1 MTQVEVLPRGPR
13 QDNGDTEVLEQLFQ
27 PFYKRPIVKVIF
39 GVIALVVIL
48 GIYLIWHHYS
58 QIESTDDAQI
68 TGDIYPVSS
77 RVGGTVK
84 AVHAE
89 DNQYVE
95 AGTVLVEIDQTDY
108 QVALQKAEADL
119 ADAKAGATAAR
130 TGVPLTSTSTS
141 SQLRAASANLA
152 TAKQNLGAAQ
162 ARVREA
168 EANHTKAA
176 ADLVRYKALVD
187 KDEIPR
193 QTYDTAVA
201 AEAAARAA
209 WDTAKANASAAESA
223 VVQAQAQVE
232 AASTVPQQ
240 IEVSRAKAGSAE
252 ATVGKNQANLD
263 QAKLN
268 LGYTVVRAPVS
279 GIVSKKSVE
288 PGQTIQP
295 GQALFAIVPL
305 ENLWVVANFKESQ
318 LKDMHPGQ
326 GVKVHVDAYGEDFDG
341 KVDSIGGATA
351 AQFSLLPPENATGNY
366 VKVVQRVPVKIVFEK
381 GQDPEHRLRPGMS
394 VVPTVKVK

>member
-13 QDNGDTEVLEQLFQ
+13 ENGGEEVLEKLFM
-27 PFYKRPIVKVIF
+27 PFYKRPIARVLF
-39 GVIALVVIL
+39 GVIALVLLL

-95 AGTVLVEIDQTDY
+95 AGTVLVEIDQADY
-108 QVALQKAEADL
+108 QVSLQRAQAEL
-119 ADAKAGATAAR
+119 ADAQANAIAAK

-141 SQLRAASANLA
+141 SQLQGA
-152 TAKQNLGAAQ
+152 TAAVTAAQRNVDAAQ

-176 ADLVRYKALVD
+176 DDVARYKSLVQ
-187 KDEIPR
+187 KDEIPK

-201 AEAAARAA
+201 AEAAALATLE
-209 WDTAKANASAAESA
+209 TAKANVASAESA
-223 VVQAQAQVE
+223 VVQARAQQQG
-232 AASTVPQQ
+232 ASTVPQQ
-240 IEVSRAKAGSAE
+240 VAVSKAKAGSAE
-252 ATVGKNQANLD
+252 ATVGKNQAMLD

-268 LGYTVVRAPVS
+268 LGYTAVRAPVS
-279 GIVSKKSVE
+279 GIVSKKSVQ

-295 GQALFAIVPL
+295 GQSLFAVVPP
-305 ENLWVVANFKESQ
+305 ENLWVVSNFKESQ
-318 LKDMHPGQ
+318 LKEMKPGQ
-326 GVKVHVDAYGEDFDG
+326 SAKVHVDAYDKDFEG
-341 KVDSIGGATA
+341 HVDSIGGATA

>member
-13 QDNGDTEVLEQLFQ
+13 EHGEEVIHDMFL
-27 PFYKRPIVKVIF
+27 PFYKKPIARVLF
-39 GVIALVVIL
+39 GVLALVVL
-48 GIYLIWHHYS
+48 GGIYLVWHHYS

-68 TGDIYPVSS
+68 TGDIYPVSA
-77 RVGGTVK
+77 RVGGQVK
-84 AVHAE
+84 AVHVE

-95 AGTVLVEIDQTDY
+95 AGTVLVEIDQSDY
-108 QVALQKAEADL
+108 QVALQKAQADL
-119 ADAKAGATAAR
+119 AESNASALAAR
-130 TGVPLTSTSTS
+130 TGVPLTSTNTS
-141 SQLRAASANLA
+141 SQLQSANANLV
-152 TAKQNLGAAQ
+152 TAQKQVGAAE

-176 ADLVRYKALVD
+176 ADLARYKALVD
-187 KDEIPR
+187 KDEVPR

-201 AEAAARAA
+201 AESAARAA
-209 WDTAKANASAAESA
+209 WDTARANAAAAESG
-223 VVQAQAQVE
+223 VTQARAQVS
-232 AASTVPQQ
+232 AASTVGQQ
-240 IEVSRAKAGSAE
+240 VEVSRARAGSAE

-288 PGQTIQP
+288 VGQTIQP
-295 GQALFAIVPL
+295 GQSLFAIVPL

-318 LKDMHPGQ
+318 LKEMKPGQ
-326 GVKVHVDAYGEDFDG
+326 AVKVHVDAYDKDFNAH
-341 KVDSIGGATA
+341 VDSIGGATA

-366 VKVVQRVPVKIVFEK
+366 VKVVQRVPVKVVFEK
-381 GQDPEHRLRPGMS
+381 GQDPQHRLRPGMS
-394 VVPTVKVK
+394 VVPTVRVK

>member
-1 MTQVEVLPRGPR
+1 MTQVEVLPRGPKEH
-13 QDNGDTEVLEQLFQ
+13 GEEVIHDMFL
-27 PFYKRPIVKVIF
+27 PFYKKPIAKVLF
-39 GVIALVVIL
+39 GVIALVIL
-48 GIYLIWHHYS
+48 LGVYLVWHHYS

-68 TGDIYPVSS
+68 TGDIYPVSA
-77 RVGGTVK
+77 RVGGQVK
-84 AVHAE
+84 AVHVE
-89 DNQYVE
+89 DNDYVE
-95 AGTVLVEIDQTDY
+95 AGTVLVEIDQADY
-108 QVALQKAEADL
+108 QVALQKAQADL
-119 ADAKAGATAAR
+119 AESNAGATAAR

-141 SQLRAASANLA
+141 SQLSAARANLL
-152 TAKQNLGAAQ
+152 TAQKQVGAAE

-187 KDEIPR
+187 KDEVPR

-201 AEAAARAA
+201 AEASAKAA
-209 WDTAKANASAAESA
+209 WDTARANAAAAESQ
-223 VVQAQAQVE
+223 VVQAQAQVQ

-240 IEVSRAKAGSAE
+240 IEVSRAKLGSAE
-252 ATVGKNQANLD
+252 ANVGKNQAALD

-268 LGYTVVRAPVS
+268 IGYTVVRAPVS

-288 PGQTIQP
+288 VGQTIQP
-295 GQALFAIVPL
+295 GQSLFAIVPL

-318 LKDMHPGQ
+318 LKEMKPGQ
-326 GVKVHVDAYGEDFDG
+326 SVKVHVDAYDKDFDG
-341 KVDSIGGATA
+341 QVDSIGGATA

-381 GQDPEHRLRPGMS
+381 GQDPDHRLRPGMS
-394 VVPTVKVK
+394 VVPTVRVK